1 MEWIRRVLFR
11 QRSKRLIKKTGNT
24 ADINLL
30 LVSMLN
36 YAKLNASPIL
46 LSTRSNGIPIFPSRN
61 GFNYVITGVE
71 LSNGSVVLL
80 DATNK
85 NAVPNIIPEN
95 TLNWFGRI
103 VRKMEPLKW

>member
-1 MEWIRRVLFR
+1 
-11 QRSKRLIKKTGNT
+11 
-24 ADINLL
+24 
-30 LVSMLN
+30 MLN

-61 GFNYVITGVE
+61 GFNYVIAGVE

-95 TLNWFGRI
+95 ALNWFGRL
-103 VRKMEPLKW
+103 VRKNGTSEMVDLYPKKVSLETISILAELKLMVQFLENNVNN